1 MNFQA
6 DEEFAMLRSYFMDTP
21 MADEESAPNPKNPVV
36 KYLGIATA
44 IIVALTA
51 LIVAIQHFSEAVR
64 PEPEKPLPVLASTD
78 VGNIKGSGHTV
89 LTECEKQRQ
98 LYAVQNPD
106 FNISI
111 DENVQPSADKDIL
124 GTVTYTFH
132 CHFIA
137 KRKSK

>member
-1 MNFQA
+1 MS
-6 DEEFAMLRSYFMDTP
+6 DEGSTG
-21 MADEESAPNPKNPVV
+21 PNSKNPVL
-36 KYLGIATA
+36 KLLGIATA
-44 IIVALTA
+44 TIVALTA
-51 LIVAIQHFSEAVR
+51 LIAAIKHFTDAVK

-111 DENVQPSADKDIL
+111 DQNVQPSSDKDIL

-132 CHFIA
+132 CRFIA
-137 KRKSK
+137 TRKTK